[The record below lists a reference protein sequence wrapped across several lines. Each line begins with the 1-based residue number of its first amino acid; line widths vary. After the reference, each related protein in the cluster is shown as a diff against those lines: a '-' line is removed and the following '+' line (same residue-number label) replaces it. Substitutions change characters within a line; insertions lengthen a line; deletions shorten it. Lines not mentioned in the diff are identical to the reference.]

1 MSLENYEPV
10 ADRLVKFWAKYPEGR
25 IVNDLVTYDGDR
37 CIVRSSIYFHKD
49 DAHPVAVDYAEEI
62 RDTSGR
68 RSVNAASHVENCSTS
83 ATGRS
88 LSLCGFSS
96 ATDGSGAGWA
106 KKPSREEMQKVERTS
121 GATIITENGDLA
133 SDKQRN
139 MIKAVCKSLG
149 KTPPVELQSF
159 TKRQASAYI
168 DELKRMEAGE
178 QPPMQNYP
186 PEEPF

>member
-1 MSLENYEPV
+1 MTLENYEPV
-10 ADRLVKFWAKYPEGR
+10 ADRLIKFWAQHPDGR
-25 IVNDLVTYDGDR
+25 IVNELVTYEGDR
-37 CIVRSSIYFHKD
+37 CIVKSSIYFHKD
-49 DAHPVAVDYAEEI
+49 DLHPVAVDYAEEI
-62 RDTSGR
+62 RGSSNVN
-68 RSVNAASHVENCSTS
+68 RSSHIENCSTS

-96 ATDGSGAGWA
+96 ATDGTGAGWSS
-106 KKPSREEMQKVERTS
+106 KPSREEMQKVQRTS
-121 GATIITENGDLA
+121 GSTTITESSDLA

-159 TKRQASAYI
+159 TKRQASQYI
-168 DELKRMEAGE
+168 DELKRLEAGE
-178 QPPMQNYP
+178 IPPPQDYA

>member
-1 MSLENYEPV
+1 MSIEDYEPV
-10 ADRLVKFWAKYPEGR
+10 ADRLVRFWAAYPDGR
-25 IVNDLVTYDGDR
+25 IVNELVTFDGDR
-37 CIVRSSIYFHKD
+37 CIVKSSIYFHKD
-49 DAHPVAVDYAEEI
+49 DTHPVAVDYAEEI
-62 RDTSGR
+62 RGS
-68 RSVNAASHVENCSTS
+68 SNVNRTSHVENCSTS

-106 KKPSREEMQKVERTS
+106 KKPSREEMSKVQRTS
-121 GATIITENGDLA
+121 GATIITESGDLA

-168 DELKRMEAGE
+168 DELKRLEAGE
-178 QPPMQNYP
+178 IPAPVDYT

>member
-1 MSLENYEPV
+1 MSIEDYEPV
-10 ADRLVKFWAKYPEGR
+10 ADRLVRFWAAHPEGR
-25 IVNDLVTYDGDR
+25 IVNELVTFDGDR
-37 CIVRSSIYFHKD
+37 CIVKSSIYFHKD
-49 DAHPVAVDYAEEI
+49 DIYPVAVDYAEEI
-62 RDTSGR
+62 RGS
-68 RSVNAASHVENCSTS
+68 SNVNRTSHVENCSTS

-106 KKPSREEMQKVERTS
+106 KKPSREEMQKVQRTS
-121 GATIITENGDLA
+121 GNTIITENGDLA

-168 DELKRMEAGE
+168 DELKRIEAGE
-178 QPPMQNYP
+178 TPAPKEYA

>member
-10 ADRLVKFWAKYPEGR
+10 ADRLVKFWAEHPDGR
-25 IVNDLVTYDGDR
+25 IVNELVTYEGDR
-37 CIVRSSIYFHKD
+37 CIVKSSIYFHKD

-62 RDTSGR
+62 RGSSNVN
-68 RSVNAASHVENCSTS
+68 RSSHIENCSTS

-96 ATDGSGAGWA
+96 ATDGSGAGWE
-106 KKPSREEMQKVERTS
+106 KKPSREEMQKVQRTS
-121 GATIITENGDLA
+121 GNTVITESGDLA

-168 DELKRMEAGE
+168 DELKRLEAGE
-178 QPPMQNYP
+178 MPAPQPY
-186 PEEPF
+186 EDEVPF